1 MLDFCVGR
9 LVQVEHR
16 SLSMWLPIC
25 IVLFVFVSVF
35 ACVSVCETFA
45 SAVVQ
50 VERKDGHREA

>member
-1 MLDFCVGR
+1 MNWVNKNTL
-9 LVQVEHR
+9 
-16 SLSMWLPIC
+16 WLPIC